1 MLASPSNPMHKAIL
15 NLNRSLLR
23 AEMIEHTAQEMA
35 HLLTE
40 LTEDKVLS
48 MAAFKR
54 QAEDVMCRFNMSVDD
69 WDGSSS
75 EEG

>member
-1 MLASPSNPMHKAIL
+1 MHKAIL

-23 AEMIEHTAQEMA
+23 AEMIEQTAQEMA

-40 LTEDKVLS
+40 FCEDKVRS
-48 MAAFKR
+48 VPAFKR
-54 QAEDVMCRFNMSVDD
+54 QVEDVVCRFNMSVDD